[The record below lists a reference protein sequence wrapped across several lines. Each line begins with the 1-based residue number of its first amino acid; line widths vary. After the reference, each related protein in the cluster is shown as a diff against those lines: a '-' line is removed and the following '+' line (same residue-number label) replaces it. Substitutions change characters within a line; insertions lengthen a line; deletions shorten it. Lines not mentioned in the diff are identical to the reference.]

1 MFIVCLHSLCLQCHI
16 FGGRGM
22 ILCHLYPAHCLLQ
35 YRIAKS
41 KSQCEHRVRFIYL
54 FIYFARNSVGYLAV
68 PARTLLAIFRPWAW
82 IIRYI

>member
-41 KSQCEHRVRFIYL
+41 KSQ
-54 FIYFARNSVGYLAV
+54 AV
-68 PARTLLAIFRPWAW
+68 WA
-82 IIRYI
+82 